1 MTIVTYLSH
10 GEIVNNQIEK
20 GLLLRDITV
29 SMGVSLFMEHGVC
42 CGQVCVSPSHAG
54 IVLKLLNESSWF
66 SAEKLHRLILHAHS
80 LLKNF
85 GISKYKPKLSFGV

>member
-1 MTIVTYLSH
+1 
-10 GEIVNNQIEK
+10 
-20 GLLLRDITV
+20 V

-42 CGQVCVSPSHAG
+42 CGQVQVCVSPSHAG

-85 GISKYKPKLSFGV
+85 GISKYKRTLSFGV